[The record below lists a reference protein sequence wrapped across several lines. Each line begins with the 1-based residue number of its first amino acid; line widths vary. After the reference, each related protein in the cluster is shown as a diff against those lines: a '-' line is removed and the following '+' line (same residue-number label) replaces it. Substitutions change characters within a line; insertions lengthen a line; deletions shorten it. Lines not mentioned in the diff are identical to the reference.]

1 MFSLNLQFFSLKD
14 NIHLQITSRVYE
26 EFSVK
31 EKKEVH
37 RCRVVIFGRMKLAK
51 EIKTSQVCFKSC
63 SDWCIQIIM
72 QYFAMVIFISLP
84 LWCMISHYL
93 AMNNTRP

>member
-37 RCRVVIFGRMKLAK
+37 RCRVMSFLV
-51 EIKTSQVCFKSC
+51 V
-63 SDWCIQIIM
+63 
-72 QYFAMVIFISLP
+72 
-84 LWCMISHYL
+84 
-93 AMNNTRP
+93 